1 MMPIPD
7 VPARRA
13 VILAT
18 AAAPLGAHRLSLPTL
33 DGKSAVQARGEA
45 SLVGA
50 QQLAPSVEHARQ
62 EGHG

>member
-18 AAAPLGAHRLSLPTL
+18 AAAPLGAQRLSPSTL
-33 DGKSAVQARGEA
+33 DGKSPVQAQGEA
-45 SLVGA
+45 SLVGT
-50 QQLAPSVEHARQ
+50 QELAPSVEHARR